1 MRKTR
6 IVGAIIAGAAAV
18 TVLGAP
24 AFADTV
30 DGGGQG
36 SILGGNQIVVPVN
49 VPVNACGNGIGV
61 LGIGGGSA
69 DCTAVGANGL

>member
-6 IVGAIIAGAAAV
+6 IVGAVLAGAAAI
-18 TVLGAP
+18 TVLGTP

-36 SILGGNQIVVPVN
+36 SILGGNQVVVPVN
-49 VPVNACGNGIGV
+49 VPVNVCGNGIGV
-61 LGIGGGSA
+61 LGIGTGVGK
-69 DCTAVGANGL
+69 CTAVGANGL

>member
-6 IVGAIIAGAAAV
+6 IVGAILAGAAAV

-24 AFADTV
+24 AFGDTV

-49 VPVNACGNGIGV
+49 IPVNACGNG
-61 LGIGGGSA
+61 LGILGQGNGA
-69 DCTAVGANGL
+69 AECTAVGANGL